1 MLTTEIFVKL
11 CSIMVMDAL
20 ISGMWTS
27 VASGSGQ
34 SHAKLGMNKKESRP
48 LEFGDCL
55 CGMAI
60 VTVTCFMDR
69 TFCRTTRTW
78 MQVIIIRRLIFH
90 RSYLT
95 ARIIPP

>member
-1 MLTTEIFVKL
+1 MLTMETFVKL

-48 LEFGDCL
+48 WSL
-55 CGMAI
+55 
-60 VTVTCFMDR
+60 VT
-69 TFCRTTRTW
+69 
-78 MQVIIIRRLIFH
+78 IFAGW
-90 RSYLT
+90 LL
-95 ARIIPP
+95 